1 MYKKMPVI
9 ALEEHFWDHEL
20 AAQLQGSEGTRSQE
34 QLKRLYDIGE
44 VRHLARRSEE
54 TGERFDRA
62 IPDIDLMAGLAQAFR
77 DAASDDSLT
86 DHPH

>member
-1 MYKKMPVI
+1 MAGFEPT
-9 ALEEHFWDHEL
+9 LHGRDHRAQRL
-20 AAQLQGSEGTRSQE
+20 AVSHENLD
-34 QLKRLYDIGE
+34 DIGE